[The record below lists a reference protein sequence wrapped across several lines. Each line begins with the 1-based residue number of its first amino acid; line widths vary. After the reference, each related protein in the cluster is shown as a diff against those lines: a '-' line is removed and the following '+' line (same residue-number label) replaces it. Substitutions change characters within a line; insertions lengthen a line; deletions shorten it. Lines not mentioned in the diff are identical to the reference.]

1 MHTTNQMKI
10 VFPGISVNE
19 RTARSLVAAFLVQ
32 LDPTV
37 EELADIRTAV
47 SEAVTN
53 SIVHGYR
60 YQKGDVE
67 LHIKILADREVYI
80 RIKDKGCGI
89 ADVEKAMEPALYNG
103 KGGGTC
109 WSGVCRHAKLY
120 GQTASTQQAG
130 AGNDSHYAEKA
141 EGVGMSAPTAEA
153 NLGLVHLCANRFR
166 GRGIEYEE
174 LYSAGCIGLL
184 KAVKAF
190 DQNRGVQ
197 FSTYAV
203 PVILGEIKRLF
214 RDGGTVKVS
223 RTLKEHAM
231 QLQQLQETFQQTHS
245 RAATIAELSQW
256 FRTFSGSGCRG
267 TLCSTAAI
275 IFDSSNRGQSV

>member
-89 ADVEKAMEPALYNG
+89 ADVEKAMEPMFTTRPELERSGMGFSFMEAFMDELEVESEPG
-103 KGGGTC
+103 KGTVVTMKKTIGGTE
-109 WSGVCRHAKLY
+109 
-120 GQTASTQQAG
+120 Q
-130 AGNDSHYAEKA
+130 
-141 EGVGMSAPTAEA
+141 
-153 NLGLVHLCANRFR
+153 
-166 GRGIEYEE
+166 
-174 LYSAGCIGLL
+174 
-184 KAVKAF
+184 
-190 DQNRGVQ
+190 
-197 FSTYAV
+197 
-203 PVILGEIKRLF
+203 
-214 RDGGTVKVS
+214 
-223 RTLKEHAM
+223 
-231 QLQQLQETFQQTHS
+231 
-245 RAATIAELSQW
+245 
-256 FRTFSGSGCRG
+256 
-267 TLCSTAAI
+267 
-275 IFDSSNRGQSV
+275 